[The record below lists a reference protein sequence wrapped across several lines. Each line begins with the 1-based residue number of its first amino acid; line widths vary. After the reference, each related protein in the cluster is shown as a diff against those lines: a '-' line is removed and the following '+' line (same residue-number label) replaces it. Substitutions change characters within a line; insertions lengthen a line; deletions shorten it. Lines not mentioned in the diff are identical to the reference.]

1 MGSKVPGMGKGNI
14 GALQNNKP
22 TTPEQVEMSKSVL
35 QFLLD
40 LKIHNPGKPKT
51 PEELE
56 QRFIHYFQKCST
68 EGLPPTI
75 EGLALVSGWCR
86 SQFYDI
92 AEGKWNQAFSDTI
105 KNAKDYVCSYDS
117 VMAANGKV
125 NAPVYI
131 FRAKNFYD
139 MRDEQ
144 KIQVEATP
152 GADKPT
158 NVEDI
163 VNALPEAP
171 NAIEAEVVE
180 SDKVIES

>member
-1 MGSKVPGMGKGNI
+1 MGRRNI
-14 GALQNNKP
+14 GALQNNQPK
-22 TTPEQVEMSKSVL
+22 TPEEISQAKSVL
-35 QFLLD
+35 QFILD
-40 LKIHNPGKPKT
+40 LKKNRAFISKPKD

-56 QRFIHYFQKCST
+56 QRFIHYFEKCST
-68 EGLPPTI
+68 EGLPPTF
-75 EGLALVSGWCR
+75 EGLSLVSGWCY
-86 SQFYDI
+86 STFYDI
-92 AEGKWNQAFSDTI
+92 SEGKQSQQFTDTI
-105 KNAKDYVCSYDS
+105 KKAKDVCQMYDAQ
-117 VMAANGKV
+117 MATNGKV
-125 NAPVYI
+125 LAPVYI
-131 FRAKNFYD
+131 FRAKNFYG

-180 SDKVIES
+180 SDKVIEL

>member
-1 MGSKVPGMGKGNI
+1 MKVQGMGRRNI
-14 GALQNNKP
+14 GALQNNQP
-22 TTPEQVEMSKSVL
+22 TTPEQVELGKTVL

-40 LKIHNPGKPKT
+40 LKINKPDKPKT
-51 PEELE
+51 PEELR
-56 QRFIHYFQKCST
+56 QRFIGYFEKCST

-86 SQFYDI
+86 STFYDI
-92 AEGKWNQAFSDTI
+92 AEGKVQREFSDTI
-105 KNAKDYVCSYDS
+105 KFAKDYVCAYDS
-117 VMAANGKV
+117 MMATAGKV
-125 NAPVYI
+125 QPATYI

-152 GADKPT
+152 NADTPQ
-158 NVEDI
+158 NAEDI

-171 NAIEAEVVE
+171 NAIEAEGQ
-180 SDKVIES
+180 VIE